1 MTATGI
7 TESPARRRNPYRGPR
22 EFRRGD
28 RLPNRQREARELAD
42 RLVADRVVLL
52 HAPSGAGKTS
62 LIEAAVVHELST
74 EGFEATPRLRV
85 NQPAPDDGVR
95 NPYIFSLICYLL
107 VGPESSEPPREM
119 SLQEAVDSWRRQHL
133 LDGRTA
139 VVLILDQL
147 EEVLILDPTD
157 WDAKEA
163 FFRELGQVLGTG
175 RVWALLSMR
184 EDYMGGLDRYLTLL
198 PGHLRS
204 RFRLD
209 FLTWNDAKLAM
220 QVPAIEQRVQFA
232 DDAAEALVKLL
243 AVVKVQRPG
252 TEPRA
257 ETAPYVEPFQLQVV
271 CRLLWKRIRKVR
283 GDNFPSIEISDVEE
297 HADIEQALTLY
308 FGETVASV
316 VKRTSADERKIRD
329 WFEFE
334 LITKQHYRSQTL
346 NPPDTANAD
355 QVLALLEDGYLI
367 RGDVRA
373 LSTWYELAHDRLIGP
388 VLASNDAWRR
398 AELHPWQI
406 AAYEWDARDRRK
418 EYLLTAS
425 QIPGSLQRRTDQSP
439 VERAFVTASENEIAQ
454 RGVLA
459 RARSM
464 MSLLALTAVLE
475 ALLIIALL
483 SNLVAG

>member
-1 MTATGI
+1 M
-7 TESPARRRNPYRGPR
+7 
-22 EFRRGD
+22 
-28 RLPNRQREARELAD
+28 
-42 RLVADRVVLL
+42 
-52 HAPSGAGKTS
+52 
-62 LIEAAVVHELST
+62 
-74 EGFEATPRLRV
+74 
-85 NQPAPDDGVR
+85 
-95 NPYIFSLICYLL
+95 
-107 VGPESSEPPREM
+107 
-119 SLQEAVDSWRRQHL
+119 
-133 LDGRTA
+133 
-139 VVLILDQL
+139 LILDQL

-243 AVVKVQRPG
+243 AVVKVQRP
-252 TEPRA
+252 ERSRA
-257 ETAPYVEPFQLQVV
+257 QRRRHMWSRSN
-271 CRLLWKRIRKVR
+271 CRWCVACCGNDHKVR
-283 GDNFPSIEISDVEE
+283 GDNFPSIEISDVAER
-297 HADIEQALTLY
+297 ADIEQALTLY

-316 VKRTSADERKIRD
+316 VKRTTADERKIRD
-329 WFEFE
+329 WFEFK

-388 VLASNDAWRR
+388 VLASNDVWRR
-398 AELHPWQI
+398 AKTTRGRSPHTVEEHP
-406 AAYEWDARDRRK
+406 DRRK
-418 EYLLTAS
+418 EYLLTTS
-425 QIPGSLQRRTDQSP
+425 PIPGSLQRRTDQSP